1 MCSARPSRGSFPRHI
16 EANLEGGWGLGV
28 EEKEEGEE
36 EVEEEEEEVG
46 IFTRVSGIKISTPVI
61 CVTRAIKTK
70 I

>member
-16 EANLEGGWGLGV
+16 EANLEGGWGLG
-28 EEKEEGEE
+28 
-36 EVEEEEEEVG
+36 EEEEEEVG